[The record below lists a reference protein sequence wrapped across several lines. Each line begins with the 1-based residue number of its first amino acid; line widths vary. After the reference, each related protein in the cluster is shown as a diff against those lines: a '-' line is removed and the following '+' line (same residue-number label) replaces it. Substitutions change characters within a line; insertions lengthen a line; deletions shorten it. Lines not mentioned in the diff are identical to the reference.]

1 MNLIIYNIVG
11 LFGFGILTFCLGIY
25 RITNGRML
33 EITRQLNEK
42 VKQPDCHKAQ
52 DNLKE
57 YFNEKF
63 DDLKETVKENGNG
76 KK

>member
-1 MNLIIYNIVG
+1 MYNVIG

-33 EITRQLNEK
+33 EITRQLSGK
-42 VKQPDCHKAQ
+42 VRQTDCHKAQ

-57 YFNEKF
+57 YFGEKF
-63 DDLKETVKENGNG
+63 KDLKDTVVKNGNG
-76 KK
+76 KE